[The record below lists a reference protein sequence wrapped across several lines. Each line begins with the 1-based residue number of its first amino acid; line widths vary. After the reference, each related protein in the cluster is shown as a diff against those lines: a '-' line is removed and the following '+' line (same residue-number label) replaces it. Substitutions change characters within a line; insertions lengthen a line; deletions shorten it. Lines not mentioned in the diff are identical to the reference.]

1 MTRNRS
7 RRQQVFLY
15 LFLLGTVIAA
25 VGWIAEWN
33 YLGNIAPLLSY
44 PEIIAGA
51 GHLLQVVG
59 AFGSL
64 LIPERV
70 DRTSSTE

>member
-1 MTRNRS
+1 MTRHRS
-7 RRQQVFLY
+7 RRQQLFLY

-25 VGWIAEWN
+25 VGWIAEWK
-33 YLGNIAPLLSY
+33 YLGNIAPLLRY

-64 LIPERV
+64 LMPEWV
-70 DRTSSTE
+70 DRTTRTE

>member
-7 RRQQVFLY
+7 RRQQLLFLY

-25 VGWIAEWN
+25 VGWIAEWK

-64 LIPERV
+64 LTPDHD
-70 DRTSSTE
+70 DREEDA